1 MRSKSLFVFVLM
13 ILAACGNDATTPSA
27 SDAPE
32 NLAADQII
40 YGLQHVM
47 TKEGVRQAVLEG
59 DTAYLRQAGGQIDL
73 VGVRLTFSDENGRES
88 GTLTSNTGTY
98 DLRGSSMVAERN
110 VVLRTHGEQ
119 GERVLETEKL
129 HFDVQGD
136 RLWSDEPVVMR
147 DGGTVVR
154 GTSFQSDARFQNVT
168 VTRAQTSGAAP
179 QSREGGI
186 SF

>member
-1 MRSKSLFVFVLM
+1 MF
-13 ILAACGNDATTPSA
+13 AACGTDATTPTT
-27 SDAPE
+27 SDAAE

-47 TKEGVRQAVLEG
+47 TKDGVRQALLEG
-59 DTAYLRQAGGQIDL
+59 DTAYLRQIGEQIDL
-73 VGVRLTFSDENGRES
+73 IGVRLTFFDENGRQS

-98 DLRGSSMVAERN
+98 DLRGSSMVAEGN
-110 VVLRTHGEQ
+110 AVLRTDGEQ
-119 GERVLETEKL
+119 GERVIETEKL

-147 DGGTVVR
+147 EGGSVVR
-154 GTSFQSDARFQNVT
+154 GTSFRSDARFQNVT
-168 VTRAQTSGAAP
+168 VTRAQTSGTAP
-179 QSREGGI
+179 PSREGGI